1 MDSLDISLIPPEH
14 EQSDLTAFKPIL
26 DLTSGSLSYAG
37 AASGVG
43 NNNSHNSFP
52 RRPSPESSILNAP
65 PARVPAGY
73 SMNLLPPTS
82 GNA

>member
-37 AASGVG
+37 AA
-43 NNNSHNSFP
+43 
-52 RRPSPESSILNAP
+52 
-65 PARVPAGY
+65 
-73 SMNLLPPTS
+73 
-82 GNA
+82 